1 MILQSVTDLKEAAEM
16 SQRIMEITM
25 KGFGPNGCTIILAD
39 GQTIPKARLV
49 SVNAGN
55 NGGKNG
61 LWSYYGSVTVETDGG
76 NNYVMDASLIKQVI

>member
-1 MILQSVTDLKEAAEM
+1 MILQSITDLQKAGEM

-25 KGFGPNGCTIILAD
+25 KGFGPNGCTITLVD
-39 GQTIPKARLV
+39 GQTIPRSRLV

-61 LWSYYGSVTVETDGG
+61 QWSYYGSVTVETEDGS
-76 NNYVMDASLIKQVI
+76 NYVIDASLIKHVI